1 MLEEAD
7 EQPACQ
13 ELLEQLVGAVLAPQ
27 PDYPRGKGSNMLAY
41 DQFGDLGGT
50 SKRRQGPAVPAE
62 SFPALVRVVRHL
74 PRTCRL
80 LSMLI
85 ARNRGLRPR
94 GRSPKTP
101 LTEGGPVPQG
111 FAVR

>member
-1 MLEEAD
+1 MLEEPD

-50 SKRRQGPAVPAE
+50 SKASAAR
-62 SFPALVRVVRHL
+62 VRGD
-74 PRTCRL
+74 
-80 LSMLI
+80 
-85 ARNRGLRPR
+85 RGLISR
-94 GRSPKTP
+94 
-101 LTEGGPVPQG
+101 Q
-111 FAVR
+111 